1 MGRYLDIA
9 KGVIREQEAIILDKP
24 SDFDE
29 MPPTQPKQEV
39 LKFSL
44 FDHLTPA
51 EKEAFHEYV
60 DLMTS
65 EKFKMPLAEA
75 EQEAAKLM
83 ARSKQVLQLPQAVKE
98 YKRYGYIK
106 IWSTVLDEA
115 IYLAKD
121 EETGKRVPDQRLPV
135 FTEDDLKELDAKT
148 LTPQEAKLIM
158 STKSVFGGSIKTGMV
173 PEFIQNDST
182 KKTNLTKK
190 VLADGR
196 TESVG
201 KT

>member
-1 MGRYLDIA
+1 MCRYLDIA

-29 MPPTQPKQEV
+29 RPPTQPKQEV

-75 EQEAAKLM
+75 EQEADKLV
-83 ARSKQVLQLPQAVKE
+83 ACSKQVLQLPEAVKE

-115 IYLAKD
+115 VYLAKD
-121 EETGKRVPDQRLPV
+121 EKTGKRVPDQRFPV

-196 TESVG
+196 TQSAG
-201 KT
+201 KR

>member
-9 KGVIREQEAIILDKP
+9 KGVIREQEAGILDKP

-29 MPPTQPKQEV
+29 MPLTQPKQAV
-39 LKFSL
+39 LKLSL

-65 EKFKMPLAEA
+65 EKFKMPLVEA

-98 YKRYGYIK
+98 YKRYGYIR

-196 TESVG
+196 SQSVG

>member
-9 KGVIREQEAIILDKP
+9 KGVIREQEASILDKP

-29 MPPTQPKQEV
+29 MPLTQPKQAV
-39 LKFSL
+39 LKLSL

-65 EKFKMPLAEA
+65 EKFKMPLVEA

-121 EETGKRVPDQRLPV
+121 EKTGKRVPDKCLPV
-135 FTEDDLKELDAKT
+135 FTEEDLKELDAKT

-196 TESVG
+196 SQSVG

>member
-39 LKFSL
+39 LKLSL

-121 EETGKRVPDQRLPV
+121 EKTGKRVPDKCLPV
-135 FTEDDLKELDAKT
+135 FTEEDLKELDAKT
-148 LTPQEAKLIM
+148 LTPQEAKIIM
-158 STKSVFGGSIKTGMV
+158 LTKSVFGGSIKTGMV
-173 PEFIQNDST
+173 PEI
-182 KKTNLTKK
+182 K
-190 VLADGR
+190 
-196 TESVG
+196 
-201 KT
+201 

>member
-9 KGVIREQEAIILDKP
+9 RRVIREQEAIILDKP

-75 EQEAAKLM
+75 EQEAARLV
-83 ARSKQVLQLPQAVKE
+83 AHSKQALQLPQAEKE
-98 YKRYGYIK
+98 YERYGYIK
-106 IWSTVLDEA
+106 IWSTVLDKA
-115 IYLAKD
+115 IYLAKNK
-121 EETGKRVPDQRLPV
+121 ETGKRVPDQHLPV
-135 FTEDDLKELDAKT
+135 FTEDDLKALDAKT
-148 LTPQEAKLIM
+148 LTPQEARLIM
-158 STKSVFGGSIKTGMV
+158 STKSMFGGSIKTGMV
-173 PEFIQNDST
+173 PECMQNDST

-196 TESVG
+196 T
-201 KT
+201 

>member
-9 KGVIREQEAIILDKP
+9 KGVIREQEAGILDKP

-29 MPPTQPKQEV
+29 MPLTQPKQAV
-39 LKFSL
+39 LKLSL

-65 EKFKMPLAEA
+65 EKFKMPLVEA

-98 YKRYGYIK
+98 YKRYGYIR

>member
-29 MPPTQPKQEV
+29 RPPTQPKQEV

-65 EKFKMPLAEA
+65 EKFKMPLVEA

-98 YKRYGYIK
+98 YKRYGYIR

-121 EETGKRVPDQRLPV
+121 EKTGKRVPDQRLPV
-135 FTEDDLKELDAKT
+135 FTEEDLKELDAKT

-158 STKSVFGGSIKTGMV
+158 LTKSVFGGSIKTGMV
-173 PEFIQNDST
+173 PEI
-182 KKTNLTKK
+182 K
-190 VLADGR
+190 
-196 TESVG
+196 
-201 KT
+201 

>member
-39 LKFSL
+39 LKLSL

-106 IWSTVLDEA
+106 IWSTFLDEA

-121 EETGKRVPDQRLPV
+121 EETGKRVPDQRFPI

-196 TESVG
+196 TQSVG
-201 KT
+201 KR

>member
-1 MGRYLDIA
+1 MGKYLDMA
-9 KGVIREQEAIILDKP
+9 RKFVDDQEGVALVEP
-24 SDFDE
+24 VDFTE

-75 EQEAAKLM
+75 EQEAAKLV
-83 ARSKQVLQLPQAVKE
+83 ARSKQVLQLPQAVKG

-115 IYLAKD
+115 VYLAKD
-121 EETGKRVPDQRLPV
+121 EKTGKRVPDQRLPV

-182 KKTNLTKK
+182 NKTNLTKK
-190 VLADGR
+190 VLADGGIK
-196 TESVG
+196 SVG
-201 KT
+201 KR